1 MQSYLWNNFL
11 EFLGLKLWYFSVG
24 SIKSHFVR
32 VLTRQAAKPT
42 RGLKRKNKFLHSNI
56 LSTLSEHLGLEFHQ
70 APKKPPATQAFN
82 TARNVLYHKNINQH
96 SYAMPFKFFLLRFLV
111 VDVCKKP
118 DICGDNYKCVNRKKS
133 HSCICPSG
141 FQITGRYKKCKG
153 M

>member
-1 MQSYLWNNFL
+1 MAYQCWFNKQPFCESFDA
-11 EFLGLKLWYFSVG
+11 LGG
-24 SIKSHFVR
+24 EATR
-32 VLTRQAAKPT
+32 VLE
-42 RGLKRKNKFLHSNI
+42 RKNKFLHSNI
-56 LSTLSEHLGLEFHQ
+56 FSTLSEHLGLEFHQ

-82 TARNVLYHKNINQH
+82 TARNVLYHENINQYSH
-96 SYAMPFKFFLLRFLV
+96 AMPFEFFFFFLRFLV

-118 DICGDNYKCVNRKKS
+118 DICGDNYKCVNGKKI